1 MNANDIC
8 KTGEIFTENEEFLIC
23 RYDVEDETV
32 YKELLTENQPILEGC
47 MEQLWLGTLQD
58 EKIINCKIVCKEG
71 EIPMWDLSNIGWT
84 EIEYDELSEV
94 GWTETVCA
102 EEIEMV

>member
-8 KTGEIFTENEEFLIC
+8 KNGEIFTENEEFLIC
-23 RYDVEDETV
+23 RYDIEDETL

-71 EIPMWDLSNIGWT
+71 EIPM
-84 EIEYDELSEV
+84 
-94 GWTETVCA
+94 
-102 EEIEMV
+102 